1 MSRAVVVWDLAAKID
16 HMYEEICAHSLT
28 HYSHAKELPLCHFP
42 NHHHNASQTMTDT
55 AKEAQKKGNVQSIG
69 SFFKAKPRVGRP
81 AKYP

>member
-1 MSRAVVVWDLAAKID
+1 MARKIPVWYRGPKVKQLT
-16 HMYEEICAHSLT
+16 HSLT

>member
-1 MSRAVVVWDLAAKID
+1 MPS
-16 HMYEEICAHSLT
+16 SL
-28 HYSHAKELPLCHFP
+28 
-42 NHHHNASQTMTDT
+42 TDT